1 MYGEGVGFR
10 DTECVCVCV
19 CTCVC
24 VHVHGH
30 ACRTH
35 THARTHTNT
44 HTHTHTP
51 SYAETIFDVFLIF
64 SMGTQPGDDMRKV
77 GAIFQ
82 VQFLKSALFSVLY

>member
-1 MYGEGVGFR
+1 M
-10 DTECVCVCV
+10 CVCVCV
-19 CTCVC
+19 LVCACTFTGMRV
-24 VHVHGH
+24 GL
-30 ACRTH
+30 TH
-35 THARTHTNT
+35 TRAHTQ
-44 HTHTHTP
+44 THTHTP